1 MLDSVKEFKIS
12 TPGMSPKKIIN
23 STVANGFNVREQKDI
38 FPSSPVK
45 RVGTNGVSRHT
56 SVKGKDCKY

>member
-12 TPGMSPKKIIN
+12 TPGMSPKKILN

-45 RVGTNGVSRHT
+45 KVGTNGVSRPRE
-56 SVKGKDCKY
+56 VLKY